1 LKVYFSFT
9 GFNFFNLAR
18 QHFHMLL
25 PHLVIAPSKNRGR
38 GVFTTKN
45 IPVDTVIEV
54 SPVIELSQ
62 KERKQIEGTK
72 LYHYIFEW
80 GNSRRKAAMALGY
93 ISMYNHSFEPNC
105 EYEQDYDAGTM
116 TIRTIRNVKKGEE
129 LYFSY
134 NGDPNDKSPLW
145 FKTS

>member
-1 LKVYFSFT
+1 
-9 GFNFFNLAR
+9 
-18 QHFHMLL
+18 MLL
-25 PHLVIAPSKNRGR
+25 STLTISTSPDRGR

-45 IPVDTVIEV
+45 IPSGTVIEV
-54 SPVIELSQ
+54 SPVIELTT

-80 GNSRRKAAMALGY
+80 GTSRRKAAMALGY

-105 EYEQDYDAGTM
+105 EYEQDYAAGTM

-134 NGDPNDKSPLW
+134 NGDPSDKSPLW
-145 FKTS
+145 FPTV